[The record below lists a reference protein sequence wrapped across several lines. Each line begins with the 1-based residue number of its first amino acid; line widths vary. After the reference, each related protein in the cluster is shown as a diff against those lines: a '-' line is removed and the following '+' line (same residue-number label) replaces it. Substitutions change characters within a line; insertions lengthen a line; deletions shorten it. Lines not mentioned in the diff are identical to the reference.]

1 MAAYDFYYL
10 DTSALVKRYVM
21 EVGSG
26 WVNGLYRL
34 PNSFLVTSVISLA
47 ETGAS
52 LARKRRMGE
61 IDDETYQ
68 HLLQMMR
75 REFGRVHVVM
85 DIERMLVDLAVDL
98 TVRHP
103 LRGYDAVHLAS
114 ALLVPSQ
121 VAPLRPVSVTFVSA
135 DRALLAAA
143 MAEGLAAENP
153 LEHP

>member
-1 MAAYDFYYL
+1 MVAYDFYYL

-26 WVNGLYRL
+26 WVNALYRL

-61 IDDETYQ
+61 IDDKTYH
-68 HLLQMMR
+68 HLLWVIR

-85 DIERMLVDLAVDL
+85 DIDRALVDLAVDL
-98 TVRHP
+98 TIRHP

-143 MAEGLAAENP
+143 MAEGLAVENP